1 MRKWLF
7 LFICIG
13 LFKLGL
19 AQTEGPITVELPNYV
34 KDDRFDKY
42 QLTMALFQV
51 YGDTIYSMDFEGTRP
66 TKPIIIKK
74 PSGYKVY
81 SYGNIFFSGTS
92 NKYNPGYV
100 SVLVCNPYHKNP
112 TLFVDVNQNFDFTDD
127 KSYSLPY
134 VDEKGCE
141 IELAN
146 GNNPEGKIKV
156 VLTRNKLYG
165 QKYDFKKYMD
175 EYYAMAYKGRTFIG
189 VEFTYR
195 EQRYITRAGIV
206 KQGKESFK
214 IALLDANANGIYNE
228 PEIDKLL
235 FVNTNDTILDATNP
249 LNFVVFEKKGKSTY
263 FEKNGKLYKVLEAD
277 AAGKFIR
284 IEPSLDEVNFNRI
297 PIGKKVPKVKF
308 TLVKGE
314 KLKITKLRRKEV
326 YIYFAN
332 KTSKNFRSDTML
344 LRQIANLDTVNLKVI
359 CVLYVNKSFELKI
372 FNTDA
377 EPNYILAFGTK
388 ELSNKL
394 GVNSLP
400 QSLYL
405 GKRRRVKKYGLNPN
419 EFLREYLK
427 Q

>member
-1 MRKWLF
+1 L
-7 LFICIG
+7 
-13 LFKLGL
+13 
-19 AQTEGPITVELPNYV
+19 NY
-34 KDDRFDKY
+34 
-42 QLTMALFQV
+42 
-51 YGDTIYSMDFEGTRP
+51 
-66 TKPIIIKK
+66 
-74 PSGYKVY
+74 
-81 SYGNIFFSGTS
+81 
-92 NKYNPGYV
+92 
-100 SVLVCNPYHKNP
+100 
-112 TLFVDVNQNFDFTDD
+112 
-127 KSYSLPY
+127 
-134 VDEKGCE
+134 
-141 IELAN
+141 
-146 GNNPEGKIKV
+146 
-156 VLTRNKLYG
+156 
-165 QKYDFKKYMD
+165 
-175 EYYAMAYKGRTFIG
+175 
-189 VEFTYR
+189 
-195 EQRYITRAGIV
+195 
-206 KQGKESFK
+206 
-214 IALLDANANGIYNE
+214 
-228 PEIDKLL
+228 
-235 FVNTNDTILDATNP
+235 
-249 LNFVVFEKKGKSTY
+249 VVFEKKGKSTY

-314 KLKITKLRRKEV
+314 KLKINKLRRKEV

-427 Q
+427 